1 MKRLPIIFV
10 VLSLPL
16 YLLDQVTKWWVVF
29 RFREPLSNDFHT
41 PDEHVAVIDG
51 FLWWWRIHNQGA
63 AFGLGNGTS
72 WAPFVFLLVLIFA
85 LVLIFVFWR
94 KGAFA
99 NRSARLAAALLV
111 AGL

>member
-51 FLWWWRIHNQGA
+51 FLCGDPHSLPR
-63 AFGLGNGTS
+63 LRT
-72 WAPFVFLLVLIFA
+72 LLL
-85 LVLIFVFWR
+85 
-94 KGAFA
+94 
-99 NRSARLAAALLV
+99 
-111 AGL
+111 